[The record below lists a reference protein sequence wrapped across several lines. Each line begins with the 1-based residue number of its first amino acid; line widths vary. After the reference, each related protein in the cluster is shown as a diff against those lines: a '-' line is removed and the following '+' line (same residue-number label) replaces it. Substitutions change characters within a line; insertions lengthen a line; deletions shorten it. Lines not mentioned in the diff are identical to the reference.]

1 MRDIHARFKYSEG
14 QSPPSSPPPVAATT
28 ASADPQ
34 QDPVV
39 SSVSE
44 ASSSDSPRA
53 ASNSLEAPSREFIQQ
68 GLRKYTREVETKR
81 ATWAEVRQRIQDDL
95 APYAVLKL
103 GGFALGN
110 IAPKLLGHVLTEN
123 RNLRTLDLG
132 FNRITD
138 KGATLLAKAL
148 EQNCSLESL
157 YLSGNEI
164 GPAGVQALA
173 QALATNTTLKSL
185 HLSGNNIGEDGAKD
199 LAEGL
204 KVNTAL
210 RSLYIGTNGIGS
222 NGMRCLAEALRVNRS
237 LEELTLGQN
246 KIGSEGIKHL
256 AATFMSGDVSLTTLE
271 IGKNGIDREGA
282 LALAKALAAQPN
294 SLQNLYFDNNP
305 IGDTGASAFGALLAK
320 NGVLRVLDLSYTQM
334 SLLGLRDLS
343 MGLSYST
350 SLLCLLI
357 DGHDW
362 ASTKYM
368 KQTNGL
374 QGMSLS
380 AKGANHY
387 AASCLLAAINA
398 NVKSVLFKLAGVD
411 LSLVVNPLPP
421 VSSEGGSTSPSRSS
435 QAANPVV
442 HVDGR
447 GAPTTPGAPGY
458 SDTLSQNERV
468 LKYIQ
473 EHRPVLN
480 PNKRKSETSTTSSAA
495 ATATTDASEA
505 PPSDTQFAKYQRVQ
519 SQGNSTVTRVG
530 SSGGSSTSLAA
541 AGLAATVICDAPLAP
556 SRPRPSPLST
566 SGSRCSLGSSFPS
579 SAHSRLSLKSP
590 RYETTMEVHVRKVV
604 ADLAKLPFNADEYAN
619 LQSYYLGGCTS
630 PKDHAINYSNN
641 SAGEEKLDASIPPP
655 SCPACLSSRL
665 ARFRR
670 TMVRSPAL
678 GHFKREILTLVW
690 LVVLKN
696 EARRAPRCRRERVG
710 TAAPIA
716 LSDWRISK
724 RR

>member
-1 MRDIHARFKYSEG
+1 MMRDIHARFKYSEG
-14 QSPPSSPPPVAATT
+14 QSPPPSPPPVAATATGTT
-28 ASADPQ
+28 AAAADPQ
-34 QDPVV
+34 QQDPGI
-39 SSVSE
+39 SSSISE
-44 ASSSDSPRA
+44 ASSDSPRAA
-53 ASNSLEAPSREFIQQ
+53 ASNSLEAPSREFIQHH
-68 GLRKYTREVETKR
+68 LRKYTREVETKR

-110 IAPKLLGHVLTEN
+110 LAPKLLGHVLTEN

-204 KVNTAL
+204 KINTSL

-222 NGMRCLAEALRVNRS
+222 NGMRCLAEALRVNRT

-350 SLLCLLI
+350 SLLCLLV

-421 VSSEGGSTSPSRSS
+421 VSAEGGSISPSGSASSS

-447 GAPTTPGAPGY
+447 AAPTTPGAPGY

-480 PNKRKSETSTTSSAA
+480 PNKRKSETSSAGSAAAA
-495 ATATTDASEA
+495 ATADVSEI

-556 SRPRPSPLST
+556 SSTTRPRPPPLST
-566 SGSRCSLGSSFPS
+566 SGSRGSLGPPFPT

-590 RYETTMEVHVRKVV
+590 RYETTMEVHVRKVI
-604 ADLAKLPFNADEYAN
+604 ADLAKLPFNADEYSN

-630 PKDHAINYSNN
+630 PQEHANN
-641 SAGEEKLDASIPPP
+641 NNAESGEEKLDPSVSPP

-670 TMVRSPAL
+670 TMVSR
-678 GHFKREILTLVW
+678 
-690 LVVLKN
+690 
-696 EARRAPRCRRERVG
+696 
-710 TAAPIA
+710 
-716 LSDWRISK
+716 
-724 RR
+724 